1 MSTDTH
7 KHYHDE
13 AFHPR
18 NFVDTHFCGDSFP
31 LADENQG
38 FPIEQLHKE
47 IEAGR
52 LDGEMMFDISVG
64 ATAGHMI
71 PTSRKFSKIYVVE
84 FTDANICEFQKWL
97 DKEPGSCSFSY
108 GAKLACKLE
117 GCSSESWE
125 EKEDRVRQAVAG
137 LVKWDIFEDN
147 HMVPA
152 DLPHAD
158 AVLSVYALNAVS
170 KTKEDFES
178 NLEKL
183 HSWLKVG
190 GCLMLFSPINMT
202 FYTIDDEKFFVL
214 KVDENFVKQAVRKAG
229 IAIEREIVLPS
240 KKTCDLVDYDSVM
253 CIIGRKE

>member
-125 EKEDRVRQAVAG
+125 EKEDRVRQAIAG
-137 LVKWDIFEDN
+137 LVKWDVFEDD
-147 HMVPA
+147 HMIPA
-152 DLPHAD
+152 DLPQAD
-158 AVLSVYALNAVS
+158 AILSLFALNVVS
-170 KTKEDFES
+170 KTEEDFES
-178 NLEKL
+178 NLENLCSRLKL
-183 HSWLKVG
+183 G
-190 GCLMLFSPINMT
+190 GCLMLFSVINMT
-202 FYTIDDEKFFVL
+202 FYKIDDEKFFVL
-214 KVDENFVKQAVRKAG
+214 KVDENFVKQAVHKAG

-240 KKTCDLVDYDSVM
+240 KKNCDLVDYDSIM

>member
-1 MSTDTH
+1 MSSDTR

-13 AFHPR
+13 AFHPK
-18 NFVDTHFCGDSFP
+18 NFLDTHFSDDSYP
-31 LADENQG
+31 LIEESQG

-47 IEAGR
+47 IESGC
-52 LDGEMMFDISVG
+52 LDGEIMIDFSVG

-71 PTSRKFSKIYVVE
+71 PASRKFSKIYVVE

-97 DKEPGSCSFSY
+97 DKEPGCCSFSY

-125 EKEDRVRQAVAG
+125 EKEDRARQAIAG
-137 LVKWDIFEDN
+137 MVKWDVFEDG
-147 HMVPA
+147 HTVPA
-152 DLPHAD
+152 NLPQAD
-158 AVLSVYALNAVS
+158 AILSVFALNAVS
-170 KTKEDFES
+170 KTEEDYKS

-183 HSWLKVG
+183 CSRLKVG
-190 GCLMLFSPINMT
+190 GCFMLFLGINMT
-202 FYTIDDEKFFVL
+202 FYKIDDQKFFML
-214 KVDENFVKQAVRKAG
+214 KVDEDFVKQAVRKAG

-240 KKTCDLVDYDSVM
+240 KKNCDLVDYDSLI